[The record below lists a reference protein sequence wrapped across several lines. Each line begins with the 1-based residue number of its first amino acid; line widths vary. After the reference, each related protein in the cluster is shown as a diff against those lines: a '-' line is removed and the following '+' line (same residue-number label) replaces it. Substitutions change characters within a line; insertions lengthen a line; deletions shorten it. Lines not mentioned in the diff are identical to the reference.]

1 MQRGRG
7 GQRNND
13 MQKGKVINMVQCHSY
28 DRKRKTMMID
38 KKGMNVPITFPLVL
52 ARDLSEEALVVEVDV
67 EGYLMGWE
75 EATLEPPAEI
85 EPYDQGAIKNL
96 QALSQRQPIGDTG
109 QSKEKGILLR
119 KNPSDSQGSG
129 QMAKSRDSQAC
140 EVPHLYF
147 KPSHVQESRRKLEDV
162 HRLQKHQYR
171 MSKRLLPATGD
182 RHQDRVGHGFPT
194 QVFSGYI

>member
-1 MQRGRG
+1 MLHPAIRARLVETHTMVSGFSGEQVKPLWKIELDVCFSGSGLCRRAIMEFTIIPAPSPYNIILGRPG
-7 GQRNND
+7 IKQLRAIPSTIHG
-13 MQKGKVINMVQCHSY
+13 
-28 DRKRKTMMID
+28 MM
-38 KKGMNVPITFPLVL
+38 K
-52 ARDLSEEALVVEVDV
+52 
-67 EGYLMGWE
+67 
-75 EATLEPPAEI
+75 
-85 EPYDQGAIKNL
+85 YDQGAIKNL

-140 EVPHLYF
+140 EVPHLDF

-162 HRLQKHQYR
+162 HRLQEHQYR

-194 QVFSGYI
+194 QVFSGCI